1 MPPRVQPLASDGA
14 LAGIRSFV
22 LSRLLSQVW
31 VWVSFLDVFCFSFG
45 SLLVGPAF
53 LHVFFIFVLFLG
65 LTFKAFFVQ
74 LFGLASLQRNAS
86 SEVAFHSTFQLSGS
100 WL

>member
-31 VWVSFLDVFCFSFG
+31 VWVSFLDVFCFFLAVF
-45 SLLVGPAF
+45 LLALPFCMYF
-53 LHVFFIFVLFLG
+53 LFWYFFWV
-65 LTFKAFFVQ
+65 
-74 LFGLASLQRNAS
+74 
-86 SEVAFHSTFQLSGS
+86 
-100 WL
+100 